1 MPSDIVTLT
10 VNGKDYAGFKS
21 IRIEAGVERAA
32 RSFEVSVTDRWPGSA
47 EQVRRIKPG
56 DAVVVKIG
64 NDVVCT
70 GFVDAVP
77 VNYDSNSI
85 TIDIRGRSKT
95 ADLVD
100 CAADNPTGQFKQ
112 LKAEAIAQ
120 KLAGQYGVKVVAET
134 DTGNAL
140 TDHQI
145 QQGESAF
152 ESLDRLAKHRQIL
165 MTDNG
170 NGDLVIAKPGSGGK
184 AASSLELG
192 VNILLASA
200 GFDYS
205 EVYTDYSVKGQSS
218 RQGNDADWDA
228 NSAAQMASAKGSAK
242 DSSLKRRRV
251 LVVRQ
256 SGQADGKTCQD
267 RANYEQR
274 VRAAKAGEIRYKVV
288 GWRQKDGS
296 LWRPNLTV
304 AIKDSIMQVNTEMLI
319 SEVIWTLDDGGM
331 IAELVC
337 ISPDAFLKIDA

>member
-1 MPSDIVTLT
+1 
-10 VNGKDYAGFKS
+10 
-21 IRIEAGVERAA
+21 
-32 RSFEVSVTDRWPGSA
+32 
-47 EQVRRIKPG
+47 
-56 DAVVVKIG
+56 
-64 NDVVCT
+64 VCT

-77 VNYDSNSI
+77 VNYDSHSI

-100 CAADNPTGQFKQ
+100 CSADNPTGQFKQ
-112 LKAEAIAQ
+112 LKAEAIAK
-120 KLAGQYGVKVVAET
+120 KLAAQYGINVVTET

-145 QQGESAF
+145 QQGETVF

-184 AASSLELG
+184 ATSSLELG
-192 VNILLASA
+192 VNILSASA

-205 EVYTDYSVKGQSS
+205 EVYTNYSVKGQSS
-218 RQGNDADWDA
+218 RQGNDSDWDA
-228 NSAAQMASAKGSAK
+228 NSAAQMASSKGTAT

-256 SGQADGKTCQD
+256 SGQADGKTCQE

-274 VRAAKAGEIRYKVV
+274 VRAAKAGEIRYKLV

-296 LWRPNLTV
+296 LWHPNLTV
-304 AIKDSIMQVNTEMLI
+304 AIKDSIMQVNTQLLI

-331 IAELVC
+331 FAELVC
-337 ISPDAFLKIDA
+337 ISPDAFLKTDG